1 MNPVTISVRAGG
13 GLRDYP
19 VRIGLGLRLEI
30 VPQLRE
36 AAPGVTRWA
45 VISDEN
51 VAPLYGGDVAD
62 VLSRA
67 GLGGELFTIPA
78 GEAHKNRTQWAA
90 LTDAL
95 LEAGFGRDG
104 GILAVG
110 GGVVGDLAG
119 FVAATFM
126 RGVPIVQMPTS
137 LLAMIDASVGGKTG
151 VDTEHGKNL
160 VGAFHPPRLVL
171 VDPETIATLPR
182 PERSNGLAEALK
194 HGAILDA
201 DYGERIVTAA
211 GSVLAADPDA
221 VLGVVHRSIELKADV
236 VSRDERES
244 GIREILNFGHT
255 VGHAIEQA
263 SGYSLP
269 HGRAVA
275 RGMLWEAALGE
286 ALGPTAAG
294 TEDRLRSWFAVA
306 ELPSERGSLDPDT
319 TVDLIRL
326 DKKVRGGDPRVVLL
340 SRIGAVDREG
350 DDWSRT
356 VDSKD
361 LRAHLGR
368 LAG

>member
-1 MNPVTISVRAGG
+1 MNPLEVMVRAGG
-13 GLRDYP
+13 GLHDYP
-19 VRIGLGLRLEI
+19 VRIGLGMRMEV
-30 VPQLRE
+30 VPQLRDV
-36 AAPGVTRWA
+36 APRVTRWA

-51 VAPLYGGDVAD
+51 VAPLYGGDASVA
-62 VLSRA
+62 LASA
-67 GLGGELFTIPA
+67 GLGGELLTVPA
-78 GEAHKNRTQWAA
+78 GESNKNRTQWAA

-95 LEAGFGRDG
+95 LDLGFGRDG
-104 GILAVG
+104 GIVAVG

-119 FVAATFM
+119 FVASTFM
-126 RGVPIVQMPTS
+126 RGIPVVQIPTS

-201 DYGERIVTAA
+201 PYGERVVAA
-211 GSVLAADPDA
+211 AEHVLAADPDA
-221 VLGVVHRSIELKADV
+221 VLGVVHRSVELKADV

-255 VGHAIEQA
+255 VGHALEQA
-263 SGYSLP
+263 SGYALA

-286 ALGPTAAG
+286 ALGTTAEG
-294 TEDRLRSWFAVA
+294 TEDHLRRWLGAA
-306 ELPSERGSLDPDT
+306 ELPSERGALDPDV

-340 SRIGAVDREG
+340 SGVGEVARDADA
-350 DDWSRT
+350 WSRT
-356 VDSKD
+356 FDAEE
-361 LRAHLGR
+361 LRSHLSR

>member
-1 MNPVTISVRAGG
+1 MNPIEIGVRAGG

-19 VRIGLGLRLEI
+19 VRIGLGIRVDV

-36 AAPGVTRWA
+36 VAPRVTRWV

-51 VAPLYGGDVAD
+51 VAPLYGAD
-62 VLSRA
+62 VSRALERA
-67 GLGGELFTIPA
+67 GLGGDLLTVPA
-78 GEAHKNRTQWAA
+78 GEAHKNRSQWAA
-90 LTDAL
+90 LTDAML
-95 LEAGFGRDG
+95 DLGFGRDG
-104 GILAVG
+104 GVVAVG

-119 FVAATFM
+119 FVASTFM
-126 RGVPIVQMPTS
+126 RGIPVVQMPTS

-151 VDTEHGKNL
+151 VDTDHGKNL

-182 PERSNGLAEALK
+182 SERSNGLAEALK

-201 DYGERIVTAA
+201 PYGERIVAA
-211 GSVLAADPDA
+211 ADAVLDADPDA
-221 VLGVVHRSIELKADV
+221 VLGVVHRSVELKAEV
-236 VSRDERES
+236 VSRDEREG

-255 VGHAIEQA
+255 IGHAIEQT
-263 SGYSLP
+263 SGYALS
-269 HGRAVA
+269 HGRSIA

-286 ALGPTAAG
+286 AIGTTRAG
-294 TEDRLRSWFAVA
+294 TEDHLRRWLTAA
-306 ELPSERGSLDPDT
+306 ELPSERGPIDPAA

-340 SRIGAVDREG
+340 SRVGEVDRDG
-350 DDWSRT
+350 DDWSRALGA
-356 VDSKD
+356 DE
-361 LRAHLGR
+361 LRANLER